1 MTEKKI
7 KNIYK
12 YKYIWN
18 IFFYLFFY
26 FIYLFIFFII
36 IIFRYAIAYLRTGSY
51 APGLGSNER
60 AKRLLDISTGQHQ
73 LCSYSIY
80 IKLPT

>member
-18 IFFYLFFY
+18 IFIYLFFY
-26 FIYLFIFFII
+26 FIYLFIYFFII
-36 IIFRYAIAYLRTGSY
+36 IISRYAIAYLRTGSY
-51 APGLGSNER
+51 APG
-60 AKRLLDISTGQHQ
+60 
-73 LCSYSIY
+73 
-80 IKLPT
+80 

>member
-18 IFFYLFFY
+18 ILFYLFFIL
-26 FIYLFIFFII
+26 FIYLFFII

-51 APGLGSNER
+51 APAWFE
-60 AKRLLDISTGQHQ
+60 
-73 LCSYSIY
+73 YM
-80 IKLPT
+80 